1 MNPLQSNNI
10 KWSEN
15 VIVADA
21 DYIDKVAFNLTVY
34 FERAL
39 NRRIPKA
46 DFSTWAV
53 DIALD
58 GGLREGEHE
67 TQVVL
72 VHDKKKRQLDYFAP
86 SLFDSEL
93 NAQAFKHDRM
103 GEFIINSVPVEPSV
117 ASKSQLMADLVRM
130 FCDQKN
136 VKRVMV
142 VPDSEQGDGY
152 EAVSRVLHPEDDDEK
167 RITLF
172 AMQQMPTGNFR
183 QEILGYS
190 LMNALGISAD
200 ELK

>member
-58 GGLREGEHE
+58 GGLREGDHE

-117 ASKSQLMADLVRM
+117 ASKGQLMADLVRM

-136 VKRVMV
+136 VKRIMV

-152 EAVSRVLHPEDDDEK
+152 EAVARTLRPEDDDEK

-172 AMQQMPTGNFR
+172 TMQQMPTGNFR
-183 QEILGYS
+183 QEVFGYS
-190 LMNALGISAD
+190 LMNALGIIAD

>member
-58 GGLREGEHE
+58 GGLREGDHE

-117 ASKSQLMADLVRM
+117 ASNGQLMADLVRM

-152 EAVSRVLHPEDDDEK
+152 EAVARTLRPEDDDEK

-183 QEILGYS
+183 QEVLGYS

>member
-58 GGLREGEHE
+58 GGLREGDHE

-152 EAVSRVLHPEDDDEK
+152 EAVARTLRPEDDDEK

-183 QEILGYS
+183 QEVLGYS

>member
-21 DYIDKVAFNLTVY
+21 DYIDKVAFNLPVY

-53 DIALD
+53 DIALY
-58 GGLREGEHE
+58 GGLREGDHE

-117 ASKSQLMADLVRM
+117 ASKGQLMADLVRM

-136 VKRVMV
+136 VKRIMV

-152 EAVSRVLHPEDDDEK
+152 EAVARTLRPEDDDEK

-183 QEILGYS
+183 QEVLGYS

>member
-58 GGLREGEHE
+58 GGLREGDHE

-136 VKRVMV
+136 VKRIMV

-152 EAVSRVLHPEDDDEK
+152 EAVARTLRPEDDDEK

-183 QEILGYS
+183 QEVLGYS

>member
-58 GGLREGEHE
+58 GGLREGDHE

-117 ASKSQLMADLVRM
+117 ASKGQLMADLVRM

-152 EAVSRVLHPEDDDEK
+152 EAVARTLRPEDDDEK
-167 RITLF
+167 RITHF

-183 QEILGYS
+183 QEVLGYS

>member
-103 GEFIINSVPVEPSV
+103 GEFIINSVSVEPSV
-117 ASKSQLMADLVRM
+117 ASKGQLMADLVRM

-152 EAVSRVLHPEDDDEK
+152 EAVARTLRPEDDDEK

-183 QEILGYS
+183 QEVLGYS

>member
-58 GGLREGEHE
+58 GGLREGDHE

-103 GEFIINSVPVEPSV
+103 GEFIINSVPVEHSV
-117 ASKSQLMADLVRM
+117 ASKGQLMADLVRM

-152 EAVSRVLHPEDDDEK
+152 EAVARTLRPEDDDEK

-183 QEILGYS
+183 QEVLGYS

>member
-58 GGLREGEHE
+58 GGLREGDHE

-103 GEFIINSVPVEPSV
+103 GEFIINSVPVEHSV
-117 ASKSQLMADLVRM
+117 ASKGQLMADLVRM

-136 VKRVMV
+136 VKRIMV

-152 EAVSRVLHPEDDDEK
+152 EAVARTLRPEDDDEK

-183 QEILGYS
+183 QEVLGYS